1 MSSQINEIYLNK
13 LFDDLT
19 AERNAIQLEFKNDKE
34 LSKTNI
40 LTNKLTT
47 INSLITST
55 IKLRNLIIKSK
66 NDTLK
71 HI

>member
-1 MSSQINEIYLNK
+1 MKILYLMHLDK
-13 LFDDLT
+13 GWIKQRPQFI
-19 AERNAIQLEFKNDKE
+19 AEE

-66 NDTLK
+66 SDSLK

>member
-1 MSSQINEIYLNK
+1 MATQINEIYLNK

-34 LSKTNI
+34 LTKTNI
-40 LTNKLTT
+40 LTNKLNT
-47 INSLITST
+47 INSIITQT

-66 NDTLK
+66 GDNLK
-71 HI
+71 L